1 VASNSACFL
10 YLTVESCVKLGQAC
24 ACMVN
29 SSTWLASG
37 ARAAVPHSDTSSC
50 VQLHQA
56 GKTTNAALD
65 ERNSIVAMAN
75 AGSKG
80 SMLNISQ
87 IIACVG
93 QQNVEGQ
100 VGLLSQPL
108 LPLSPPSLFLCVR
121 DVVRSRL
128 RTSCHVSLPRYVWC
142 AVAGHS
148 ASRTVSRTVRCP
160 TS

>member
-1 VASNSACFL
+1 
-10 YLTVESCVKLGQAC
+10 
-24 ACMVN
+24 M
-29 SSTWLASG
+29 
-37 ARAAVPHSDTSSC
+37 
-50 VQLHQA
+50 QLHQA

-100 VGLLSQPL
+100 VGCS
-108 LPLSPPSLFLCVR
+108 LSPSFPFPHPSLFLFF
-121 DVVRSRL
+121 L
-128 RTSCHVSLPRYVWC
+128 YIGFIP
-142 AVAGHS
+142 
-148 ASRTVSRTVRCP
+148 
-160 TS
+160 

>member
-1 VASNSACFL
+1 
-10 YLTVESCVKLGQAC
+10 
-24 ACMVN
+24 M
-29 SSTWLASG
+29 
-37 ARAAVPHSDTSSC
+37 
-50 VQLHQA
+50 QLHQA

-108 LPLSPPSLFLCVR
+108 LPLSP
-121 DVVRSRL
+121 
-128 RTSCHVSLPRYVWC
+128 SLPP
-142 AVAGHS
+142 S
-148 ASRTVSRTVRCP
+148 SFVRIMLFARG
-160 TS
+160 